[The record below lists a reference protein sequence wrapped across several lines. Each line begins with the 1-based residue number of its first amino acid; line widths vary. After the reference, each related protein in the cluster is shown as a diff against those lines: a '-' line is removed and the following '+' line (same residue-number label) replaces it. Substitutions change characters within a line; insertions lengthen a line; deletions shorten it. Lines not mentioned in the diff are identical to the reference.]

1 MADSDLRVLND
12 RYEIHRRLARGG
24 MAQVYLA
31 RDRAL
36 DRPVAVKELV
46 PEFATDPSF
55 VERFRREAQAAA
67 NLSHPNIVGVYDWGA
82 QDGTYFIVMEFIDG
96 PSLSKVLRTDGPLH
110 PRRAAEIASEVAA
123 GLGFAHSR
131 GVVHRDVKPGNV
143 LLTRS
148 GESKVTDFGIARAMS
163 SSDEDLTQAGSVM
176 GTATYFSPEQ
186 AQGLPVDPRSD
197 LYSLGVVLYE
207 LVAGRAPFAGDSP
220 LAIAY
225 KHVQDAPE
233 PPSTHISDL
242 PAGLEAIIMKL
253 LSKRPDDRYASA
265 EDLRADLN
273 RYLAGQQT
281 LAERDGFLVGAAA
294 GAAAAYGAEDA
305 TSVQPATVVGAAPV
319 TPYPDDADEPEERRS
334 RTALFVG
341 LLVLLLA
348 LLGGL
353 LYWFAQSM
361 DDGAQVLV
369 PSVVGLTL
377 EEAEERLD
385 EVGLK
390 AEVTREPSQE
400 FEADI
405 VMSQDPGRDEEVA
418 EGDTVELVVS
428 SGAEELTMPDVIGRN
443 AEQATTFLEAFGL
456 RVTLEEVEDPD
467 AEPGTVVEQSPAQG
481 TVLEPGDE
489 IRLVVATGP
498 AQVSVPDVTG
508 QPLAEARASI
518 EAAGLTVGGTSEE
531 PSSQVSEGNV
541 IRSEPGA
548 GAGVEPGSP
557 VQLVVSSGPDQV
569 EVPNVVNQTED
580 AAISRLEGRGLD
592 VTVQTESVPPGSRN
606 DGRVIRQDPAGG
618 MVDPGST
625 VTIVVG
631 VAEETTTTTAGD
643 EEASGPQGGD
653 ASRGRSGRNAGN

>member
-82 QDGTYFIVMEFIDG
+82 QDGTYFIVMEYIDG
-96 PSLSKVLRTDGPLH
+96 PSLSKVLRTEGPLH

-163 SSDEDLTQAGSVM
+163 SADEDLTQAGSVM

-207 LVAGRAPFAGDSP
+207 LVAGRAPFTGDSP

-225 KHVQDAPE
+225 KHVQDAPA

-253 LSKRPDDRYASA
+253 LSKRPEDRYASA

-273 RYLAGQQT
+273 RFLAGQQT
-281 LAERDGFLVGAAA
+281 VAERDGFLVGAAV
-294 GAAAAYGAEDA
+294 GAAAAYGNDDA
-305 TSVQPATVVGAAPV
+305 TTVQPATVVGAAPV
-319 TPYPDDADEPEERRS
+319 GPYPDDEDEPEERRS

-361 DDGAQVLV
+361 DDDAKVLV

-377 EEAEERLD
+377 EEAEARL
-385 EVGLK
+385 EEEGLK
-390 AEVTREPSQE
+390 GEVARREPSQE
-400 FEADI
+400 FEAGI
-405 VMSQDPGRDEEVA
+405 VISQDPGRDEEVS
-418 EGDTVELVVS
+418 EGDTVQLVVS
-428 SGAEELTMPDVIGRN
+428 SGAEELEMPNMVGQNGKD
-443 AEQATTFLEAFGL
+443 AETFLTAMGL
-456 RVTLEEVEDPD
+456 RVTVDEIEDPD
-467 AEPGTVVEQSPAQG
+467 AEPGTVVSQDPAPG
-481 TVLEPGDE
+481 TIVNPDDNVT
-489 IRLVVATGP
+489 IVVATGP
-498 AQVSVPDVTG
+498 GEVAVPDVTG
-508 QPLAEARASI
+508 RPLADARAAI
-518 EAAGLTVGGTSEE
+518 EGEGLTVGGTTEE
-531 PSSQVSEGNV
+531 PSNDVAAGNV
-541 IRSEPGA
+541 IRTEPGA
-548 GAGVEPGSP
+548 GANVAPSSA
-557 VQLVVSSGPDQV
+557 VRIVVSSGPADV
-569 EVPNVVNQTED
+569 EVPNVVNQTEN

-592 VTVQTESVPPGSRN
+592 VKVQTETVPAGDPSS
-606 DGRVIRQDPAGG
+606 GRVIRQDPSGG
-618 MVDPGST
+618 RVAPGST
-625 VTIVVG
+625 VTITVG
-631 VAEETTTTTAGD
+631 VPSTTTTTTTAD
-643 EEASGPQGGD
+643 EQAGGPNGPNGP
-653 ASRGRSGRNAGN
+653 RSGRNAGN

>member
-36 DRPVAVKELV
+36 DRPVGVKELV

-82 QDGTYFIVMEFIDG
+82 QDGTYFIVMEYIDG
-96 PSLSKVLRTDGPLH
+96 PSLSKVLRTEGPLH

-207 LVAGRAPFAGDSP
+207 LVAGRPPFAGDSP

-233 PPSTHISDL
+233 PPSAHISDL

-253 LSKRPDDRYASA
+253 LSKRPEDRYSSA

-281 LAERDGFLVGAAA
+281 VAERDGFLVGAAV
-294 GAAAAYGAEDA
+294 GAAAAYGNEDA
-305 TSVQPATVVGAAPV
+305 TTVQPATVVGAAPV
-319 TPYPDDADEPEERRS
+319 GPYPDEEDEPEERRS
-334 RTALFVG
+334 RTALFIG

-377 EEAEERLD
+377 EEAEARL
-385 EVGLK
+385 EEEGLK
-390 AEVTREPSQE
+390 GEVQRREPSQE
-400 FEADI
+400 FEAGI
-405 VMSQDPGRDEEVA
+405 VISQDPGRDEEVD
-418 EGDTVELVVS
+418 EGDTVQLVVS
-428 SGAEELTMPDVIGRN
+428 SGAEELTMPNMVGQNGAD
-443 AEQATTFLEAFGL
+443 AEKFLTAMGL
-456 RVTLEEVEDPD
+456 RVTVDEVEDPD
-467 AEPGTVVEQSPAQG
+467 AEPGTVVDQDPAEG
-481 TVLEPGDE
+481 TVLNPDDSVR
-489 IRLVVATGP
+489 IVVATGP
-498 AQVSVPDVTG
+498 GEVAVPDVAG
-508 QPLAEARASI
+508 RPLADARAAI
-518 EAAGLTVGGTSEE
+518 EGQGLTVGGTSEE
-531 PSSQVSEGNV
+531 PSSDVAEGNV

-548 GAGVEPGSP
+548 GASVERGSA
-557 VQLVVSSGPDQV
+557 VQLIVSSGPDQV
-569 EVPNVVNQTED
+569 EVPNVVNQTEN

-592 VTVQTESVPPGSRN
+592 VNVETESVPAGDRN
-606 DGRVIRQDPAGG
+606 DGRVIRQDPSGG
-618 MVDPGST
+618 LVDPGST

-631 VAEETTTTTAGD
+631 VASDATTTTTADQQAMGQ
-643 EEASGPQGGD
+643 SGSNG
-653 ASRGRSGRNAGN
+653 SSRSGRNAGD